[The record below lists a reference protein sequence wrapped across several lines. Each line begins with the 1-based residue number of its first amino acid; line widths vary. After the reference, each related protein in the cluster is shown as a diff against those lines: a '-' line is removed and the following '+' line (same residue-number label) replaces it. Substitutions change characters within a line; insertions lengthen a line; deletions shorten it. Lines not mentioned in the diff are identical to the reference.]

1 ILCSYHPCRNGPGR
15 LPRREEK
22 ASERT
27 YPPELMVYQA
37 VRKYLVWVWGAG
49 LDGHLIFL
57 LVVEYD
63 MLSAA
68 EGFVRFLCG
77 TTFLS

>member
-1 ILCSYHPCRNGPGR
+1 M
-15 LPRREEK
+15 PRREEK
-22 ASERT
+22 ANERT
-27 YPPELMVYQA
+27 YPQELMVYQGI
-37 VRKYLVWVWGAG
+37 RKYLVWVWGVA

-68 EGFVRFLCG
+68 EG
-77 TTFLS
+77 